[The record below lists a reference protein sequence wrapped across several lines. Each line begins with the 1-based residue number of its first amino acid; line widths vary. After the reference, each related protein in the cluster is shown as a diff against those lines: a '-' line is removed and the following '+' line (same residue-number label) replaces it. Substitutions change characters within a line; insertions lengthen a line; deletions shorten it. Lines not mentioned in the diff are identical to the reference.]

1 MSFITGE
8 HRPIIGGIE
17 ITSARGRSPR
27 PERINSGTLTG
38 IATRKSDNQKVLF
51 TCLHVLTGANV
62 IGAALNLNDDEDMY
76 QGSYAFWSNRVGDSP
91 TAIPLNPVI
100 QNRADAAYCI
110 PHNLTH
116 QNLSFYLHG
125 GQPNDHDTKLLIA
138 GTIEPEV
145 GMQCKVFGSTNGEY
159 DITITKTGLLRNI
172 SERPYRGIAA
182 FDKGTRENYEGDSG
196 APIVKEVAPGKFKMV
211 GVLFG
216 ATGRVG
222 DQLFGDEV
230 YLYPASVAE
239 SMLGITF
246 GKRATTM
253 HVFASPAHANVG
265 DRVFLNG
272 SGSFDPDGGDLT
284 FLWEQI
290 EGQDVENFQTTDTSI
305 ASFRVPEGG
314 YGSLRFRLT
323 ATDEYNLESIREVIV
338 NRNPVAKPGENRD
351 EVHLEEVTLD
361 GRQSIDYARSTEQ
374 DITQLTYL
382 WQQVFDSDPEA
393 AQTPEIPLTNPTTD
407 TARFTAPAENH
418 RLKFKLTV
426 TDRNNFSHSAEVT
439 INVVPPPAPV
449 ANAGEDRQE
458 DTGVTVTLDGSN
470 STPMEGLTYSW
481 VVDEPTHGVTL
492 VDANTAR
499 PHFTSP
505 VEDVDVTFTLT
516 VTDGAGRTAT
526 ASVTLRF
533 RDTWSD
539 WQDVVP
545 IQHQGE
551 GHEREKQQFSTSDL
565 GKTRYRW
572 VPDPNR
578 PPVADAGPDQTVRPG
593 QLVTLDA
600 SASSDP
606 DGQELSYSWS
616 KIAGPAVTLSDTTA
630 VSPTFTA
637 PSSARF
643 LRFRV
648 TVTDSEGNTN
658 ADTVRIRVNRSLVAD
673 AGPDQT
679 VATGTTVTL
688 DGSGTGGPQQ
698 STIVYVWRQIRGPS
712 VTLNDRMSAMPR
724 FVAPRKPTTIKF
736 RLTAT
741 DLQRN
746 RSTDTV
752 TITVVQNPSRPNA
765 DAGPDQEVNHGD
777 RVDLNGIGSTAISAG
792 LLFAAGGWLID
803 RLAVSANEPTARYG
817 PPLLAALLSAIV
829 IAGLLLLPPTVL
841 WHIGNVTTATQLY
854 R

>member
-1 MSFITGE
+1 MGDLVDWEEVKLGRDNPMEIDAAICTLDENIDPWGNDTLGAVHKLHDFPHGNRSIIVGTKEPEPNLPVIVLGGETGEISGRVFQTIDDPHYFAGSYFRNLFWIGLDSDTRRGNSGSPILYKVTDGVYKMVGLHMGRTGE
-8 HRPIIGGIE
+8 HGGAPDPRRGLACRASVIERILRISFGHRKPFAHAGYDQDVFVGTEGIE
-17 ITSARGRSPR
+17 LNGAGSRDPDNRGPLVYGWEQDFGS
-27 PERINSGTLTG
+27 EHGA
-38 IATRKSDNQKVLF
+38 IASRGVVLSDN
-51 TCLHVLTGANV
+51 
-62 IGAALNLNDDEDMY
+62 
-76 QGSYAFWSNRVGDSP
+76 
-91 TAIPLNPVI
+91 TA
-100 QNRADAAYCI
+100 
-110 PHNLTH
+110 
-116 QNLSFYLHG
+116 
-125 GQPNDHDTKLLIA
+125 
-138 GTIEPEV
+138 
-145 GMQCKVFGSTNGEY
+145 
-159 DITITKTGLLRNI
+159 
-172 SERPYRGIAA
+172 ERPT
-182 FDKGTRENYEGDSG
+182 FD
-196 APIVKEVAPGKFKMV
+196 AP
-211 GVLFG
+211 
-216 ATGRVG
+216 
-222 DQLFGDEV
+222 
-230 YLYPASVAE
+230 
-239 SMLGITF
+239 
-246 GKRATTM
+246 
-253 HVFASPAHANVG
+253 
-265 DRVFLNG
+265 
-272 SGSFDPDGGDLT
+272 
-284 FLWEQI
+284 
-290 EGQDVENFQTTDTSI
+290 DT
-305 ASFRVPEGG
+305 P
-314 YGSLRFRLT
+314 
-323 ATDEYNLESIREVIV
+323 
-338 NRNPVAKPGENRD
+338 
-351 EVHLEEVTLD
+351 
-361 GRQSIDYARSTEQ
+361 QS
-374 DITQLTYL
+374 
-382 WQQVFDSDPEA
+382 
-393 AQTPEIPLTNPTTD
+393 
-407 TARFTAPAENH
+407 
-418 RLKFKLTV
+418 LKFNLTV
-426 TDRNNFSHSAEVT
+426 TDVDGLSDTDSTRVSVT
-439 INVVPPPAPV
+439 NRPPV
-449 ANAGEDRQE
+449 ANAGENRQE

-481 VVDEPTHGVTL
+481 MVEEPTHGVTL
-492 VDANTAR
+492 VDANTAW

-505 VEDVDVTFTLT
+505 VEDVDVAFTLT

-526 ASVTLRF
+526 ASVTLQF

-578 PPVADAGPDQTVRPG
+578 APVANAGPDQTVRPG

-698 STIVYVWRQIRGPS
+698 STIIYVWSQIRGPS

-752 TITVVQNPSRPNA
+752 NITVVQNPSRPNA

-777 RVDLNGIGSTAISAG
+777 RVNLNGIGSTAISAG

-829 IAGLLLLPPTVL
+829 IASLLLLPPTVL